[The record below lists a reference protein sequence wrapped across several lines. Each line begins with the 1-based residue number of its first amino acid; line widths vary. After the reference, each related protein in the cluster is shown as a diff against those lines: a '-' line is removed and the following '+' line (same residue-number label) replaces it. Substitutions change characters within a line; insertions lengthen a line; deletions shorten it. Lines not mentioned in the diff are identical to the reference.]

1 MTRRIT
7 RVTTKTGDEGYT
19 GLLGPDRVSKDSPR
33 VEACGEVDEATS
45 AIGLARASLSYP
57 NLADALLGIQRDLYV
72 LMSELASS
80 PEAAERLPRRIG
92 PADVERLEALEE
104 EMLAEAELPPEF
116 IVPGGS
122 VEGASL
128 DVARAIVRRAERR
141 IVGLARGGLIAN
153 PALLR
158 YANRLSDVL
167 FAMARLVETRV
178 GRKSPLADPTP
189 DRPTG

>member
-1 MTRRIT
+1 MTKRIT

-19 GLLGPDRVSKDSPR
+19 RLLGPDRVPKDSPR
-33 VEACGEVDEATS
+33 IEACGDVDEATS
-45 AIGLARASLSYP
+45 AIGVARAGLSHP
-57 NLADALLGIQRDLYV
+57 GLADALLGIQRDLYV
-72 LMSELASS
+72 LMSELASA
-80 PEAAERLPRRIG
+80 PGAAERLSRRIG

-104 EMLAEAELPPEF
+104 AMLAEADLPPEF

-128 DVARAIVRRAERR
+128 DVARAVARRAERR
-141 IVGLARGGLIAN
+141 IVGLAREGLIAN

-167 FAMARLVETRV
+167 FVMARLVETRA
-178 GRKSPLADPTP
+178 GRKSPLADPEP
-189 DRPTG
+189 